1 MIKAGDLA
9 QSRSGSGGL
18 FLVLKEIEI
27 KRHQRSGGFPN
38 GILLVKGYRVAP
50 VKNLEAC
57 FAVSEDQ
64 FHFRFMLVD
73 KK

>member
-1 MIKAGDLA
+1 MIQVGDLA

-18 FLVLKEIEI
+18 FLVLEEIEI
-27 KRHQRSGGFPN
+27 KRHQRRGGFPN

-50 VKNLEAC
+50 VKNLEAH

-64 FHFRFMLVD
+64 FHFRFMLMD

>member
-9 QSRSGSGGL
+9 QSRAGSGGL
-18 FLVLKEIEI
+18 FLVLEEIEI
-27 KRHQRSGGFPN
+27 KRPQMRGSFPN
-38 GILLVKGYRVAP
+38 GFLLVKGYRVAP
-50 VKNLEAC
+50 VKNLEAH

>member
-1 MIKAGDLA
+1 MIKAGDLV

-18 FLVLKEIEI
+18 FLVLKEIEV
-27 KRHQRSGGFPN
+27 KRHQRQGSFPN
-38 GILLVKGYRVAP
+38 GFLLVKGYRVAP

-57 FAVSEDQ
+57 FTVSEDQ